1 MRGPKNEKRPVSA
14 SLEKLEENEIES
26 DLKKSTEH
34 VTSWAEQGHTRDFL
48 FIRISDE
55 FPL

>member
-1 MRGPKNEKRPVSA
+1 MQSVSCACNFIFEPLFSSMRGPKNEKRSVSA

-34 VTSWAEQGHTRDFL
+34 VKTE
-48 FIRISDE
+48 
-55 FPL
+55 